1 MSKTTNL
8 IVEIERQGQELI
20 RLRAENAALR
30 KQVLEHNGQAV
41 RCSVCEYL
49 PHDLRLKRGKD
60 RAEATT
66 RTYTHG

>member
-1 MSKTTNL
+1 MSKTTDL

-30 KQVLEHNGQAV
+30 HEILTRNSQAM

-49 PHDLRLKRGKD
+49 PHELKPLPGKD
-60 RAEATT
+60 RTEATT
-66 RTYTHG
+66 RTYSHG